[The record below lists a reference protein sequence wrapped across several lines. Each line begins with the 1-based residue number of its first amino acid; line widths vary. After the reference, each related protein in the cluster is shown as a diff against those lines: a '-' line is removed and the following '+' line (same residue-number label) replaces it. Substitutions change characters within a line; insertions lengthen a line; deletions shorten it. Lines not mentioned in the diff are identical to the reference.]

1 MKKIE
6 SFRSLSK
13 DEQIEKLAQETIDAS
28 LVKETLNRFTIADPA
43 YKELLENLSENTL
56 ALHML
61 PFGVAPNVMIN
72 NTFYH
77 VPMVT
82 EESSV
87 IAAAASASS
96 FWAARGGITAIVNGT
111 TKQGQVHFRITNH
124 LDTFS
129 LDQEAINREI
139 LSKTSHLTKSM
150 RKRGGGIIGIKWV
163 KKEIPFKGYLKCDVD
178 FETMDA
184 MGANFINSCLEAI
197 GRITTEWIL
206 TNHPDTEC
214 EVIMAILSNH
224 YPDCTVTASVSA
236 PVEMMG
242 WQGHD
247 GKIMAERFV
256 NAILIAK
263 HEIQRAVT
271 HNKGIMNGVDAVVL
285 ATGNDFRAIEAACHA
300 FAAKDGGYQSL
311 SDAWIKD
318 NIFTFSITLPLAVGT
333 VGGLTKLHPL
343 AKTAL
348 DILGNPSAS
357 ELMMIIASIGLM
369 SNFAAVR
376 ALTSTGIQKGH
387 MKLHL
392 TNLLMSYNATKEEMK
407 LAADWFKDK
416 EISSLS
422 VKEFIEQTRNSNPPI
437 NG

>member
-6 SFRSLSK
+6 AYRSLSK
-13 DEQIEKLAQETIDAS
+13 SEQIIQLSQETSNPD
-28 LVKETLNRFTIADPA
+28 LVKETLQLFTIDHQN
-43 YKELLENLSENTL
+43 YKDLLENLSENTI

-61 PFGVAPNVMIN
+61 PLGVAPNVLIN
-72 NTFYH
+72 KRYYH

-96 FWAARGGITAIVNGT
+96 FWAARCGIKASVNGT
-111 TKQGQVHFRITNH
+111 TKQGQVHFKITNISNDFLLNIESLNHEILQKTNH
-124 LDTFS
+124 LT
-129 LDQEAINREI
+129 E
-139 LSKTSHLTKSM
+139 SM
-150 RKRGGGIIGIKWV
+150 RKRNGGILKISWSKMD
-163 KKEIPFKGYLKCDVD
+163 IPFEGYVKCDID
-178 FETMDA
+178 FETQDA

-197 GRITTEWIL
+197 AKISTDWIN
-206 TNHPDTEC
+206 TNYPDANC

-236 PVEMMG
+236 PLEKME

-247 GKIMAERFV
+247 GKTMSERFV
-256 NAILIAK
+256 NAVLIAN

-271 HNKGIMNGVDAVVL
+271 HNKGIMNGVDSVVL
-285 ATGNDFRAIEAACHA
+285 ATGNDFRAVEAACHA
-300 FAAKDGGYQSL
+300 FASTSGQYRSL
-311 SDAWIKD
+311 SNAWIND
-318 NIFTFSITLPLAVGT
+318 NTFTFSITLPLALGT
-333 VGGLTKLHPL
+333 IGGLTKLHPL
-343 AKTAL
+343 AQTSL
-348 DILGNPSAS
+348 ELLGNPSAK
-357 ELMMIIASIGLM
+357 ELMMIVASIGLM

-392 TNLLMSYNATKEEMK
+392 SNLLLSNNASKEEIQK
-407 LAADWFKDK
+407 ATNWFKDK

-422 VKEFIEQTRNSNPPI
+422 VKVFLENLRNPNQTI
-437 NG
+437 